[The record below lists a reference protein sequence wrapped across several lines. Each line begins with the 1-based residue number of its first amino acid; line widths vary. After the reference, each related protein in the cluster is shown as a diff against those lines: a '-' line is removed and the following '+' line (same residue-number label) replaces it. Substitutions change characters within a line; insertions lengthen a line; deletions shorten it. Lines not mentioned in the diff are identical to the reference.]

1 MKTMKNHAI
10 RKERS
15 SILSAKAT
23 KKPAVRKPRNSI
35 LVAEA
40 MKKPTV
46 RKAPSSILA
55 AIHETVDGLHREG
68 VVGKATMRDFD
79 ALCLTPVIV
88 LAPKEIA
95 AIRKGERVSQ
105 PVFASY
111 LNVDKSSVSKWERGE
126 KKPDGAA
133 LKLLNLVKNKGLK
146 AIA

>member
-1 MKTMKNHAI
+1 MKTMTKPAI
-10 RKERS
+10 RKARGAD
-15 SILSAKAT
+15 LAPK
-23 KKPAVRKPRNSI
+23 
-35 LVAEA
+35 A
-40 MKKPTV
+40 MKKPVGRVARNAILAAKAMKKPMV
-46 RKAPSSILA
+46 RKAPSAILA

-68 VVGKATMRDFD
+68 LVSKATMREFD
-79 ALCLTPVIV
+79 ALCLTPVMA

-105 PVFASY
+105 PVFATY

-146 AIA
+146 ALA